1 MLTLK
6 TVIQYSIVSLD
17 HIKQTRKRNEI
28 QTGKEEVKLSLFADD
43 MTLYIENPKDTTRKL
58 LELINDYSK
67 VAGSKIN
74 MQRNLL
80 QSYTLK
86 MRK

>member
-43 MTLYIENPKDTTRKL
+43 MVLYTRNPQDARKIL
-58 LELINDYSK
+58 LELFNEFYKGVGYKLITEICHFSIY
-67 VAGSKIN
+67 
-74 MQRNLL
+74 
-80 QSYTLK
+80 
-86 MRK
+86 